1 MHRRRIR
8 RPKKKSEWRE
18 ARKGNKMSALIET
31 MMSVREK
38 PWHGLGVIVE
48 DAPTSAEALRLA
60 GLDWKVERQQ
70 LMLPDGRVI
79 PDQYA
84 NVRTSDGSV
93 LGLVT
98 GKYQIVQNDEA
109 FAFTDNLIGG
119 DVRYE
124 TAGISDGREE
134 GLGAR
139 ETAC

>member
-1 MHRRRIR
+1 
-8 RPKKKSEWRE
+8 
-18 ARKGNKMSALIET
+18 MSALIET

-38 PWHGLGVIVE
+38 PWHGLGVIVK

-70 LMLPDGRVI
+70 LMLPNGRAI

-124 TAGISDGREE
+124 TAGSLMGGKRVWM
-134 GLGAR
+134 LAR
-139 ETAC
+139 LPA

>member
-1 MHRRRIR
+1 MFRLRIR

-18 ARKGNKMSALIET
+18 AGKGNEMSALIET

-48 DAPTSAEALRLA
+48 DAPTSADALRLA

-93 LGLVT
+93 LGLR
-98 GKYQIVQNDEA
+98 GPANI
-109 FAFTDNLIGG
+109 
-119 DVRYE
+119 R
-124 TAGISDGREE
+124 
-134 GLGAR
+134 
-139 ETAC
+139 